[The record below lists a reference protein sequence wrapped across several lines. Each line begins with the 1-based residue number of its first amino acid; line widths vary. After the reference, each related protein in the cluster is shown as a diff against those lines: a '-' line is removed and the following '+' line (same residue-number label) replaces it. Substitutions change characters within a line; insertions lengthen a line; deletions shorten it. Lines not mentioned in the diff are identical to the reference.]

1 MRAVGAA
8 LFGLLAIGVFV
19 LMFYLRSPAT
29 VVAAPDFIL
38 PDLAGKTVRLN
49 ELRGKVVIV
58 NLWATWCTPC
68 VAEMPTLETLW
79 KTMSG
84 KDLVLLAVNQDEE
97 TSGVRDWVAGREL
110 TFPVLLD
117 PRAKVAHDWGVTGYP
132 ETFVVDRRGR
142 IVHHHV
148 GFRDW
153 SDPAIVKS
161 LEQLLATG
169 EWPAVTS
176 G

>member
-1 MRAVGAA
+1 MRALGA
-8 LFGLLAIGVFV
+8 FLAMVATVAMFGVF
-19 LMFYLRSPAT
+19 LWLRTPSTAP
-29 VVAAPDFIL
+29 VAPDFIL
-38 PDLAGKTVRLN
+38 PDLSGKTIRLQD
-49 ELRGKVVIV
+49 LRGKVVIV

-79 KTMSG
+79 KAMAG
-84 KDLVLLAVNQDEE
+84 KDLVLLAVNQDEA
-97 TSGVRDWVAGREL
+97 TDGVRDWVDGREL

-117 PRAKVAHDWGVTGYP
+117 PHAQVAHEWGVTGYP
-132 ETFVVDRRGR
+132 ETFVVDRTGR

-153 SDPAIVKS
+153 SEPEIVAAI
-161 LEQLLATG
+161 ELLLQTG
-169 EWPAVTS
+169 EWKV

>member
-1 MRAVGAA
+1 MRALGA
-8 LFGLLAIGVFV
+8 FLAIVATVGVFGAF
-19 LMFYLRSPAT
+19 LWLRTPSTAP
-29 VVAAPDFIL
+29 VAPDFIL
-38 PDLAGKTVRLN
+38 PDLSGKTVRLQD
-49 ELRGKVVIV
+49 LRGKVVIV

-79 KTMSG
+79 KTMAG
-84 KDLVLLAVNQDEE
+84 KDVVLLAVNQDEA
-97 TSGVRDWVAGREL
+97 TGGVRDWVDGREL

-117 PRAKVAHDWGVTGYP
+117 PRAQVAPEWGVTGYP
-132 ETFVVDRRGR
+132 ETFVVDRTGR

-153 SDPAIVKS
+153 SEPDIVAAI
-161 LEQLLATG
+161 ERLLQTG
-169 EWPAVTS
+169 EWKV

>member
-1 MRAVGAA
+1 MRALGA
-8 LFGLLAIGVFV
+8 FLAMV
-19 LMFYLRSPAT
+19 AT
-29 VVAAPDFIL
+29 VAVFGAFLWLRTPSTAPVAPDFIL
-38 PDLAGKTVRLN
+38 PDLAGKTVRLQD
-49 ELRGKVVIV
+49 LRGKVVIV

-79 KTMSG
+79 KAMAG
-84 KDLVLLAVNQDEE
+84 KDLVLLAVNQDEA
-97 TSGVRDWVAGREL
+97 TGGVRDWVDGREL

-117 PRAKVAHDWGVTGYP
+117 PRAQVAHEWGVTGYP
-132 ETFVVDRRGR
+132 ETFVVDRTGR

-153 SDPAIVKS
+153 SEPAIVAAI
-161 LEQLLATG
+161 ERLLQTG
-169 EWPAVTS
+169 EWKV